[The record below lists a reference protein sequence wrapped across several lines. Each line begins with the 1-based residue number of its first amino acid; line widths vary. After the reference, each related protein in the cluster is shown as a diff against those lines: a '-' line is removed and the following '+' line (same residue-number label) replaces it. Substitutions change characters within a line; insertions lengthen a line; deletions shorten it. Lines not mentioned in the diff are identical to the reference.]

1 MLRSLR
7 LLAWSMNF
15 VHLHASF
22 TSLTCMVEEKL
33 SLELE
38 YQKAREDLESLER
51 YIEEFFEFLPLP
63 VCMVN
68 PVDVI
73 IGINR
78 AFQDLTCYNEME
90 IVGKET
96 SFLFLE
102 KKGIK
107 DLEEEIG
114 SRQKRITKEMTL
126 LTKDGGKIPVNV
138 SGQFRRDEEG
148 NLIGYFFALFNISAL
163 KKFQEE
169 LEKKVKEKTKELEGK
184 TKELEASGR
193 ALLNILEDIKEA
205 LRATEEEKNK
215 TQAIITNFTDGLFL
229 FDEKSN
235 LVLVNPQAEVFFE
248 IRARDLI
255 NKPILE
261 LSTIPALSSLAKLLG
276 PEIKGIFRKEFQT
289 KENLVLEV
297 STIPVMGEIK
307 EDKSSS
313 LPFAATREEEE
324 KLGTLVILHDVTREK
339 RIERMKT
346 EFVSIAA
353 HQLRTPLSAIKWT
366 LRMLL
371 DGDLGGI
378 TVEQK
383 NFIEKT
389 YGSNERMIALIND
402 LLSVARIEEGKYLY
416 KPILTDIE
424 LVVKFVINSFKEEIK
439 RKKLKFEFKKTEK
452 KLPLVLI
459 DVEKM
464 RLAIQ
469 NLFDNAIRY
478 THPDGK
484 VTVSLKR
491 VKKEIEV
498 SIKDTGVGIPKDQQ
512 ERVFTKFFRAAN
524 VMRMQTDG
532 SGLGLFITKNII
544 EAHGGKI
551 WFESEENKGSTF
563 HFSLP
568 TRAAGER

>member
-1 MLRSLR
+1 
-7 LLAWSMNF
+7 
-15 VHLHASF
+15 
-22 TSLTCMVEEKL
+22 MVEEKL
-33 SLELE
+33 SLELGH
-38 YQKAREDLESLER
+38 QKIREDLESLER

-78 AFQDLTCYNEME
+78 AFQDLTCYSEME

-96 SFLFLE
+96 NFLFLE

-107 DLEEEIG
+107 DLEEEILNKK
-114 SRQKRITKEMTL
+114 KRITQEMTL

-148 NLIGYFFALFNISAL
+148 NLMGYFFALFDISAL

-193 ALLNILEDIKEA
+193 ALLNILEDIRKALKE
-205 LRATEEEKNK
+205 TEEEKNK

-229 FDEKSN
+229 FDEKNN

-248 IRARDLI
+248 IEARDLI

-261 LSTIPALSSLAKLLG
+261 LSSIPSLASLANLLG
-276 PEIKGIFRKEFQT
+276 PEIKGIFRKEFKV

-297 STIPVMGEIK
+297 STIFIIGE
-307 EDKSSS
+307 
-313 LPFAATREEEE
+313 REEER
-324 KLGTLVILHDVTREK
+324 LGTLVILHDVTREK
-339 RIERMKT
+339 MVERMKT
-346 EFVSIAA
+346 EFVSLAA

-378 TVEQK
+378 TEEQK

-389 YGSNERMIALIND
+389 YVSNERMIALIND
-402 LLSVARIEEGKYLY
+402 LLSVDRIEGGRYLY

-424 LVVKFVINSFKEEIK
+424 LAVKFVINSYKEESEKRGIK
-439 RKKLKFEFKKTEK
+439 VEFKKTEK

-459 DVEKM
+459 DLEKM

-469 NLFDNAIRY
+469 NLFDNAMRY
-478 THPDGK
+478 TRSDGK

-498 SIKDTGVGIPKDQQ
+498 SIKDTGAGIPKDQQ

-524 VMRMQTDG
+524 VMRMETEG

-551 WFESEENKGSTF
+551 WFESEEGKGSTF
-563 HFSLP
+563 HFTLP
-568 TRAAGER
+568 IKEKFGEFLKTG

>member
-1 MLRSLR
+1 MP
-7 LLAWSMNF
+7 
-15 VHLHASF
+15 
-22 TSLTCMVEEKL
+22 EKRL

-38 YQKAREDLESLER
+38 YQKTREDLESLER
-51 YIEEFFEFLPLP
+51 YIEEFSEFLPLP
-63 VCMVN
+63 VFIVN
-68 PVDVI
+68 PADVI

-78 AFQDLTCYNEME
+78 AFQDLTRYNEME

-102 KKGIK
+102 KRRVKT
-107 DLEEEIG
+107 LEEEIL
-114 SRQKRITKEMTL
+114 SKKKRIIREMTL
-126 LTKDGGKIPVNV
+126 LTKDGKKIPVNV
-138 SGQFRRDEEG
+138 SGQFRKDEKG
-148 NLIGYFFALFNISAL
+148 NLIGYFFALFNISVL

-169 LEKKVKEKTKELEGK
+169 LEKKVREKTKELVGK
-184 TKELEASGR
+184 TKDLEASGR

-205 LRATEEEKNK
+205 LKATEEEKNK
-215 TQAIITNFTDGLFL
+215 TQAIITNFSDGLFL

-235 LVLVNPQAEVFFE
+235 LVLVNPQAEVFFKIE
-248 IRARDLI
+248 AKDLI
-255 NKPILE
+255 NRPILE
-261 LSTIPALSSLAKLLG
+261 LSTIPALASLAKLLG
-276 PEIKGIFRKEFQT
+276 PEIKGIFRKEFQA
-289 KENLVLEV
+289 KEDLVLEV
-297 STIPVMGEIK
+297 STIPIM
-307 EDKSSS
+307 
-313 LPFAATREEEE
+313 REEE

-366 LRMLL
+366 LRMFL
-371 DGDLGGI
+371 DGDLGE
-378 TVEQK
+378 TTKEQR

-389 YGSNERMIALIND
+389 YGSNERMISLIND
-402 LLSVARIEEGKYLY
+402 LLNVTRIEEGRYLY
-416 KPILTDIE
+416 EPNRADIE
-424 LVVKFVINSFKEEIK
+424 VVAQFVVNSYKEESKKRGIK
-439 RKKLKFEFKKTEK
+439 VEFKKPEK

-469 NLFDNAIRY
+469 NLLDNAIRY
-478 THPDGK
+478 TRPDGK
-484 VTVSLKR
+484 VTVSLKC

-524 VMRMQTDG
+524 VMRMETEG

-563 HFSLP
+563 HFTLP
-568 TRAAGER
+568 IKDYNLSKDGASRYEGTPRVPTTSSH

>member
-1 MLRSLR
+1 
-7 LLAWSMNF
+7 
-15 VHLHASF
+15 
-22 TSLTCMVEEKL
+22 MVEEKL
-33 SLELE
+33 SLESE
-38 YQKAREDLESLER
+38 YQKAKEDLESLER

-73 IGINR
+73 IGVNR

-114 SRQKRITKEMTL
+114 SRQKRITREMTL

-276 PEIKGIFRKEFQT
+276 PEITGIFRKEFQA

-297 STIPVMGEIK
+297 STIPIM
-307 EDKSSS
+307 
-313 LPFAATREEEE
+313 REEE

-353 HQLRTPLSAIKWT
+353 HQLRTPLSAIKWA

-402 LLSVARIEEGKYLY
+402 LLSVARIEEGKYLH

-424 LVVKFVINSFKEEIK
+424 LVVKFVIDSFKEEIK

-459 DVEKM
+459 DVEKI

-469 NLFDNAIRY
+469 NLLDNAIRY
-478 THPDGK
+478 THFDGK

-512 ERVFTKFFRAAN
+512 ERIFTKFFRAAN
-524 VMRMQTDG
+524 VMRMETDG

-551 WFESEENKGSTF
+551 WFESEENNGSTF
-563 HFSLP
+563 HFTLP
-568 TRAAGER
+568 VKEEFGEFLKEL